1 MAKIMLVDD
10 SKLIRKKL
18 TDILTKAGHEI
29 ICECERGD
37 DALKSYRTYKPDIV
51 TMDINMPG
59 ISGIEATVEIIKNY
73 PDAKIIIV
81 SANSQEKMILE
92 GISKGA
98 SCFIVKPFSDD
109 HVTRTVNRLAA
120 DIIKKDLVKKDLPA
134 PEDLN
139 FDEKVT
145 GLILLI
151 DDSKLVLQITSDIL
165 KKDGHNIITAQ
176 TGKDGL
182 ELAKTGNPDLIIL
195 DIVMPDI
202 DGYDVL
208 KELKKDEFTKNI
220 PVIMYSSKTKKE
232 DILLAMKL
240 GVSDYI
246 SKNCD
251 ELIISGK
258 TRSSIV
264 HARHKR
270 MMMIK
275 NEVNN
280 IVIDRHEKI
289 TYITFRFTLK
299 SENAINERKKIFTG
313 AFLKTLADTIVIFD
327 YRLINEMDAGEIAQ
341 LKYLFNLFPEREMLI
356 ICGKHYA
363 AFAADFDMD
372 GKNKF
377 FISMGDAE
385 LYIESRNSTA
395 KTTLTDFL
403 S

>member
-10 SKLIRKKL
+10 SKLVRKKL
-18 TDILTKAGHEI
+18 TDILTKAGHTI
-29 ICECERGD
+29 VHECERGD
-37 DALKSYRTYKPDIV
+37 DALIGYRTYKPDIV

-59 ISGIEATVEIIKNY
+59 MNGIDAMVEIRKNY
-73 PDAKIIIV
+73 PDAKVIIV
-81 SANSQEKMILE
+81 SANNQEKMILD
-92 GISKGA
+92 GIIKGA

-109 HVTRTVNRLAA
+109 HVVRTVNRLAV
-120 DIIKKDLVKKDLPA
+120 DIMKKEQTKNLPA
-134 PEDLN
+134 PKDLN
-139 FDEKVT
+139 FNENIS
-145 GLILLI
+145 GLILII
-151 DDSKLVLQITSDIL
+151 DDSKLVLKITSDIL
-165 KKDGHNIITAQ
+165 HKDGHNIITAQ

-195 DIVMPDI
+195 DIVMPDM

-232 DILLAMKL
+232 DIFLAMKL
-240 GVSDYI
+240 GVTDYI
-246 SKNCD
+246 AKNC
-251 ELIISGK
+251 EEHIISGK
-258 TRSSIV
+258 SRSSIAD
-264 HARHKR
+264 ARKKR
-270 MMMIK
+270 SMMAK
-275 NEVNN
+275 NDVNN
-280 IVIDRHEKI
+280 IVIDRQDVI

-313 AFLKTLADTIVIFD
+313 AFLKTLAETVVIFD

-341 LKYLFNLFPEREMLI
+341 LKYLFSLFPEREMLI
-356 ICGKHYA
+356 VCGKHYG

-385 LYIESRNSTA
+385 LYVESRNKLA
-395 KTTLTDFL
+395 KN
-403 S
+403 

>member
-1 MAKIMLVDD
+1 MANIMLVDD
-10 SKLIRKKL
+10 SKLVRKKL
-18 TDILTKAGHEI
+18 TDILTKAGHNI
-29 ICECERGD
+29 LCEFERGD
-37 DALKSYRTYKPDIV
+37 DAITGYRTYKPDIV

-59 ISGIEATVEIIKNY
+59 MNGIDATAEIKKLY

-81 SANSQEKMILE
+81 SANNQEKMILD
-92 GISKGA
+92 GIIKGA
-98 SCFIVKPFSDD
+98 ACFIVKPFSDD
-109 HVTRTVNRLAA
+109 HVIRTVNRLAV
-120 DIIKKDLVKKDLPA
+120 DILKEQTKKDLPA
-134 PEDLN
+134 PKDLN
-139 FDEKVT
+139 FDENIS
-145 GLILLI
+145 GLILII
-151 DDSKLVLQITSDIL
+151 DDSKLVLKVTSDIL
-165 KKDGHNIITAQ
+165 HKDGHNIITAQ

-182 ELAKTGNPDLIIL
+182 ELARTGNPDLIIL
-195 DIVMPDI
+195 DIVMPDM

-240 GVSDYI
+240 GVTDYI

-258 TRSSIV
+258 SRSSIAD
-264 HARHKR
+264 ARKKR
-270 MMMIK
+270 MMMAK

-280 IVIDRHEKI
+280 IVIDRQEKI

-313 AFLKTLADTIVIFD
+313 AFLKTLADTVVIFD

-341 LKYLFNLFPEREMLI
+341 LKYLFSLFPEREMLI
-356 ICGKHYA
+356 VCGKHYS
-363 AFAADFDMD
+363 AFATDFDMD

-385 LYIESRNSTA
+385 LYVESRNRSV
-395 KTTLTDFL
+395 KI
-403 S
+403 

>member
-18 TDILTKAGHEI
+18 TDILSKAGHTI
-29 ICECERGD
+29 VSECERGD
-37 DALKSYRTYKPDIV
+37 DALTAYRTYKPDIV

-59 ISGIEATVEIIKNY
+59 ISGIEATDEIVKAY

-92 GISKGA
+92 GIDKGA

-109 HVTRTVNRLAA
+109 HVIRTVNRLAV
-120 DIIKKDLVKKDLPA
+120 DIMKKDLTKKDLPA

-139 FDEKVT
+139 FDENVT
-145 GLILLI
+145 GLVLLI
-151 DDSKLVLQITSDIL
+151 DDSKLVLQITADIL
-165 KKDGHNIITAQ
+165 KKDGHNVITAQ
-176 TGKDGL
+176 TGKEGL
-182 ELAKTGNPDLIIL
+182 ELAKTGNPDLIML

-208 KELKKDEFTKNI
+208 KKLKKDEFTKNI

-240 GVSDYI
+240 GVVDYI

-258 TRSSIV
+258 SRSSIA

-270 MMMIK
+270 MMMQK
-275 NEVNN
+275 NDVNN
-280 IVIDRHEKI
+280 IVIDRRETI

-299 SENAINERKKIFTG
+299 SENAINERKKVFTG
-313 AFLKTLADTIVIFD
+313 AFLKTLADTVVIFD
-327 YRLINEMDAGEIAQ
+327 YRLINEMDTSELAQ
-341 LKYLFNLFPEREMLI
+341 LKYLFSLFPERELLI
-356 ICGKHYA
+356 VCGKHYA
-363 AFAADFDMD
+363 AFATDFDME

-385 LYIESRNSTA
+385 LYVGSRN
-395 KTTLTDFL
+395 KTQKNALMDML
-403 S
+403 P